1 METPDESVSAP
12 TQEKDTTKERLFT
25 GYTGR
30 LFIATSAG
38 WLFLRMGRG
47 LLPPLLST
55 IITDLSIT
63 SVEAGFG
70 LTLMWALY
78 AVSQYPSGRFSDQLS
93 RKTLIVTSLLCMIV
107 GFIVLS
113 GTFTYHLFLLG
124 VAIIGIGA
132 GFYPTAA
139 RALVS
144 DLFVER
150 RGQAYGIHD
159 AFGSIGTAVA
169 AGLAVVALALAGWRS
184 AFIPVLVGA
193 AVAAVSVHFWSR
205 EPYAFRGVDLDL
217 RATGSR
223 LIGNTRT
230 LWLLVAYTL
239 FSFTWQSMASFLPAF
254 LELEKGFSVQLAST
268 GFAMIFI
275 VGALVKP
282 ISGWFGD
289 RLGRRT
295 VAIVALV
302 IGGVGLAT
310 IVLAGRT
317 ALILL
322 GVGIFAAGLMS
333 YPPVMMA
340 YLMDIFPT
348 ETMGGD
354 LGAFRTVFIGLASLG
369 PTYVG
374 YVAAVRTYSLA
385 FVGLILCLGVSATI
399 ITALVL
405 TD

>member
-1 METPDESVSAP
+1 MKIKNEAP
-12 TQEKDTTKERLFT
+12 MREKDAPEEQLFT
-25 GYTGR
+25 GYMGR
-30 LFIATSAG
+30 LFLATSVG

-70 LTLMWALY
+70 LTIMWGLY

-93 RKTLIVTSLLCMIV
+93 RKTLIVTSLLSMIV
-107 GFIVLS
+107 GFLVLS
-113 GTFTYHLFLLG
+113 GTFTYHLFLFG
-124 VAIIGIGA
+124 TAIIGVGA

-159 AFGSIGTAVA
+159 AFGSAGTAIA
-169 AGLAVVALALAGWRS
+169 AGIAVVALAFAGWRT
-184 AFIPVLVGA
+184 AFVPVLIGVA
-193 AVAAVSVHFWSR
+193 AAAVSVHLWSR
-205 EPYAFRGVDLDL
+205 EPYAFRGIELDL
-217 RATGSR
+217 RATVSR

-254 LELEKGFSVQLAST
+254 LELEKGFSIELASS

-275 VGALVKP
+275 IGALIKP
-282 ISGWFGD
+282 MSGWFGD
-289 RLGRRT
+289 RFGRRT
-295 VAIVALV
+295 VAIIALV
-302 IGGVGLAT
+302 IGGIGLGT
-310 IVLAGRT
+310 VIVASQT

-340 YLMDIFPT
+340 YLMDVFPT
-348 ETMGGD
+348 DTMGGD
-354 LGAFRTVFIGLASLG
+354 LGAFRTMFIGVASLG

-374 YVAAVRTYSLA
+374 YVATVRTYSTA
-385 FVGLILCLGVSATI
+385 FVGLILCLGVSAAI
-399 ITALVL
+399 IAGLVL